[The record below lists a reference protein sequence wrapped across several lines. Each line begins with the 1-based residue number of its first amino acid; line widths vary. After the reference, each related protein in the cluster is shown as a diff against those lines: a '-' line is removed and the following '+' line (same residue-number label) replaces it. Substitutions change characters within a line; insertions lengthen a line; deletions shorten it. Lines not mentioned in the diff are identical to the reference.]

1 MAMSK
6 ESLKQKLASEL
17 ETQGFVLT
25 GEFAMAGKMAEAIA
39 NAVYDEITQNAKAD
53 VTSGSS
59 KGQYSII

>member
-1 MAMSK
+1 MSMSK
-6 ESLKQKLASEL
+6 ESLKKKLENEL
-17 ETQGFVLT
+17 EAQGFVLT

>member
-1 MAMSK
+1 MAMGK
-6 ESLKQKLASEL
+6 ESLKQKLENEL
-17 ETQGFVLT
+17 EAQGFVLD

>member
-1 MAMSK
+1 MTMGK
-6 ESLKQKLASEL
+6 ESLKQKLENEL
-17 ETQGFVLT
+17 EAQGFVLT

>member
-6 ESLKQKLASEL
+6 KSLKQKLASEL
-17 ETQGFVLT
+17 EAQGFVLT

>member
-1 MAMSK
+1 MAMGK
-6 ESLKQKLASEL
+6 ESLKQKLENEL
-17 ETQGFVLT
+17 QAQGFVLT
-25 GEFAMAGKMAEAIA
+25 GEFAMAGKMVEAIA

>member
-6 ESLKQKLASEL
+6 ASLKEKLENEL
-17 ETQGFVLT
+17 QAQGFVLT

-39 NAVYDEITQNAKAD
+39 NAVYDEITQNAEVP

-59 KGQYSII
+59 AGTYSVT

>member
-1 MAMSK
+1 MAMGK

-17 ETQGFVLT
+17 EAQGFVLT

>member
-1 MAMSK
+1 MAMGK
-6 ESLKQKLASEL
+6 ESLKQKLENEL
-17 ETQGFVLT
+17 EAQGFVLT
-25 GEFAMAGKMAEAIA
+25 GEFAMAGKMAQAIA

>member
-1 MAMSK
+1 MAMGK
-6 ESLKQKLASEL
+6 ESLKQKLENEL
-17 ETQGFVLT
+17 QAQGFVLT

-59 KGQYSII
+59 KGQHSII

>member
-1 MAMSK
+1 MSMSK
-6 ESLKQKLASEL
+6 ESLKQKLENEL
-17 ETQGFVLT
+17 EAQGFVLT

>member
-1 MAMSK
+1 MAMGK
-6 ESLKQKLASEL
+6 ESLKQKLESEL
-17 ETQGFVLT
+17 EAQGFVLT